1 MDDIR
6 NKFFFPR
13 TIPPLQ
19 LLLSPPMDMCIPG
32 ITKAIPYILPP
43 CPGPRILQQEKRPE
57 KHKLSCVCIWI
68 SAVCVCVDCG
78 GLQVGGIDFRLYM
91 QKASRFS
98 IPQKSK
104 KEKKFFGFLFYFIFS
119 PLFFNGRVY
128 TECVCEG
135 ILKIREKKKAK
146 TPKHGWGGW
155 MNNNIFVEKR
165 GEKLYFSEFWME
177 ERERERK

>member
-32 ITKAIPYILPP
+32 ITKAIPYILLP

-68 SAVCVCVDCG
+68 SAVCVCGLWRAASG
-78 GLQVGGIDFRLYM
+78 GNRFPSVCKRPLDFL
-91 QKASRFS
+91 S
-98 IPQKSK
+98 PK
-104 KEKKFFGFLFYFIFS
+104 KVRKKKILLVFILFYFF
-119 PLFFNGRVY
+119 PPFFNGRVY

-135 ILKIREKKKAK
+135 ILKIREKKKPRPRN
-146 TPKHGWGGW
+146 TDEG
-155 MNNNIFVEKR
+155 VE
-165 GEKLYFSEFWME
+165 
-177 ERERERK
+177 